1 VSICGAEKCGDYTYD
16 PSKNWNQGCFSEK
29 WKQGC
34 FIDSQKEFVATEVKG
49 SFTSSAESK
58 GQLYVELYITSK
70 PTICLMLH
78 ENDPNRPAVS
88 EDVTIKM
95 ENINGEIWSSY
106 SYAEIS
112 KDIGLSIKENGLVPF
127 LKKSSGKV
135 KVTVD
140 RDSHLYNFEI
150 NANGFSKAYSD
161 IK

>member
-1 VSICGAEKCGDYTYD
+1 MLNCILHQ
-16 PSKNWNQGCFSEK
+16 N
-29 WKQGC
+29 
-34 FIDSQKEFVATEVKG
+34 
-49 SFTSSAESK
+49 
-58 GQLYVELYITSK
+58 

-95 ENINGEIWSSY
+95 ENTNGEIWNSY
-106 SYAEIS
+106 SYAERS
-112 KDIGLSIKENGLVPF
+112 KEVGLSIKENGIVPF

-140 RDSHLYNFEI
+140 RDSHSYNFEI
-150 NANGFSKAYSD
+150 NADGFTKAYSD